1 MRSHD
6 TAVQLCTS
14 KQCLWHVL
22 FVLRREKLK
31 EKRERKDDKI
41 KSVEYYKFILKQFR
55 HSRHSNTTNSLTLR
69 RVKSLRVVDNTNLI
83 PNHPPG

>member
-14 KQCLWHVL
+14 KQCLWLVL

-31 EKRERKDDKI
+31 EKRERKDGKI
-41 KSVEYYKFILKQFR
+41 KIVECYKFVLKQFR
-55 HSRHSNTTNSLTLR
+55 HSRHSNTTNSFILN
-69 RVKSLRVVDNTNLI
+69 RVKSMRVTNNTNLI
-83 PNHPPG
+83 PKHPPR